1 MEEDILETP
10 PENNKRK
17 RTISGKPL
25 KGNEEVVGYAKA
37 VGLIYDLIITLL
49 QP

>member
-1 MEEDILETP
+1 VEEDILETP

-17 RTISGKPL
+17 RKISGKPL
-25 KGNEEVVGYAKA
+25 KGNEGIVGYAKD